1 MAEFYNYYSFQ
12 IIGFLFGLLLLVSIF
27 IMVKKNRMQEKHS
40 IIWIFV
46 GVMIAVF
53 SVNRDLLENFSAL
66 LGVSYAPSALFAILI
81 TCVYVLLLG
90 LSASISTLKKKNKVL
105 IQEVGLLKLKM
116 SELEKKYEEKESE
129 GK

>member
-1 MAEFYNYYSFQ
+1 MAEFYNYYNFQ

-27 IMVKKNRMQEKHS
+27 ILVKKNRVQEKHS

-46 GVMIAVF
+46 GIMITVF

-81 TCVYVLLLG
+81 VCVYFLLLG
-90 LSASISTLKKKNKVL
+90 LSVSLSNIKKKNKVL
-105 IQEVGLLKLKM
+105 IQEVGLLKLKI
-116 SELEKKYEEKESE
+116 SELEKKYSDN
-129 GK
+129 GKDGE